1 MTSDDEPSDV
11 LSSGSFSARGTRR
24 KKKPRRFKVR
34 VSETR
39 GSARTSKRKSSRFFS
54 SLVSEFGVCL
64 TVGVLLLVVLV
75 SALLWNRWRQVVA
88 LDYPLTA
95 LTLQVGQQVSLYP
108 RSLLGT
114 GLRVIST
121 PFLPAGLELDEF
133 SGHISGQALARER
146 PKLWRFRAEA
156 AAHGDLQGR
165 ASQPEA
171 NLHLAVVTRVFGYPG
186 DLSLAPGEMIHVSPA
201 LLRWG
206 SAQDIAKDGDAL
218 LAAAVWSVSPRL
230 PRGLALH
237 AGGLVSGTL
246 GASVAAQRATRYT
259 VTATTPHTSY
269 TATLNIGIFDHR
281 SYTPRGS
288 YAPRHLNPVPAPAP
302 EPQMRNGAVLE
313 YEAEVGHFIGLR
325 SVTQGQEYRLHTHAP
340 ITLRIAKSSDAG
352 AAVASLVAGH
362 KDSSIL
368 ALDSFP
374 ALPRGLEFDPATG
387 GIRGTPTSPMPPSE
401 FHLQLT
407 VPKLQGSFSANPDAQ
422 LRLYGTCVSAW
433 GRPGTTGGLGACL
446 ARAGVGRRIS
456 AFPGASDPPGPA
468 DGAFIENFIKSLS
481 ATFAPGCWL
490 AVCDDTAACF
500 LRHDIDVA
508 KR

>member
-11 LSSGSFSARGTRR
+11 LSSGSFSARGTRL
-24 KKKPRRFKVR
+24 KKKARRFKVR

-39 GSARTSKRKSSRFFS
+39 GSARTSKRKSPRFFS
-54 SLVSEFGVCL
+54 SRVNEFGLCL

-75 SALLWNRWRQVVA
+75 SALPWNRWRHVVA

-108 RSLLGT
+108 ARSLLGT

-186 DLSLAPGEMIHVSPA
+186 DLWLAPGEMIHVSPA

-206 SAQDIAKDGDAL
+206 SAQDIANDGDAL

-269 TATLNIGIFDHR
+269 TATLNIGIFNHG
-281 SYTPRGS
+281 SYTPQGS
-288 YAPRHLNPVPAPAP
+288 YAPRHLKM
-302 EPQMRNGAVLE
+302 QNGAVLE
-313 YEAEVGHFIGLR
+313 YEAEGEHFIGLR
-325 SVTQGQEYRLHTHAP
+325 SVTPSREYRLRTHAP
-340 ITLRIAKSSDAG
+340 VTLRIAKSSDAG

-362 KDSSIL
+362 ENSSIL

-374 ALPRGLEFDPATG
+374 ALPRGLEFDRATG

-446 ARAGVGRRIS
+446 ARAVVGRRIS
-456 AFPGASDPPGPA
+456 AFPGASDLPGPA
-468 DGAFIENFIKSLS
+468 DGTFIENCIKFLS
-481 ATFAPGCWL
+481 ASFAPGCWF
-490 AVCDDTAACF
+490 AVCYDTAACF
-500 LRHDIDVA
+500 LRHDSDVA